1 MMDDGGDSNIVTN
14 LNQCIDSLTL
24 VHLCICLCYFVHF
37 CSTKPVFWIFQ
48 NISEAIQSLEGVLFN
63 DSRKLVAILQKI
75 LESQYCK
82 CLLI

>member
-1 MMDDGGDSNIVTN
+1 MMDDGGDRNIVTN
-14 LNQCIDSLTL
+14 LNQCIDTCSSLYLL
-24 VHLCICLCYFVHF
+24 VFF
-37 CSTKPVFWIFQ
+37 KPVFWIFQ
-48 NISEAIQSLEGVLFN
+48 NIPEAIQSLEGVLFN